1 MTDAEIVDK
10 TAKLL
15 FTCDE
20 HGEVDPWKVY
30 DKLEALFAVHRL
42 SLKQKYESSLTQQII
57 KEKEQKIQELKDK
70 YQYYEDNRN
79 MTFHHSAHQYYNM
92 IPSWIEGLQDYLTL
106 NQNKDKDE

>member
-57 KEKEQKIQELKDK
+57 KEKEQKIQELKS
-70 YQYYEDNRN
+70 QLTNLEEDLIRFKFSN
-79 MTFHHSAHQYYNM
+79 
-92 IPSWIEGLQDYLTL
+92 
-106 NQNKDKDE
+106 